1 LLGFRLIR
9 QHFLALM
16 DIIEAIILGIVQG
29 LTEFLPVSSSGH
41 IELGKAVLGT
51 QEVGIDF
58 TVLVHV
64 ATALASVLVF
74 RKDIGELIQG
84 MLKMRYNE
92 SWEYSLKLIVASIPV
107 AIVGLFFKDEVESL
121 FQGRLPLV
129 GSMLLITA
137 GLLVLTTF
145 IKGTGRSIGWHHAII
160 IGVAQMFAVMPG
172 ISRSG
177 ATIATALLMQIDR
190 EKAAKF
196 SFLMVLIP
204 IFGQALLDGIDIY
217 KDPALWSLGASVTVA
232 GFVAAFL
239 SGLFACTWMLK
250 IVKTGK
256 LYYFSIYCA
265 IVGLVAIFA

>member
-1 LLGFRLIR
+1 MG
-9 QHFLALM
+9 
-16 DIIEAIILGIVQG
+16 IIEAFILGIVQG

-51 QEVGIDF
+51 EDIGIDF

-74 RKDIGELIQG
+74 RHSIQELLLG

-92 SWEYSLKLIVASIPV
+92 SWEYSLKLLISSIPV
-107 AIVGLFFKDEVESL
+107 AIVGLFFKDEVEAL

-129 GSMLLITA
+129 GSMLLVTA
-137 GLLVLTTF
+137 VLLFLTTL
-145 IKGTGRSIGWHHAII
+145 ITRTGKSIGWHHAII
-160 IGVAQMFAVMPG
+160 IGIAQMFAVMPG

-190 EKAAKF
+190 HKAAKF

-204 IFGQALLDGIDIY
+204 IFGQALLDSIDIY
-217 KDPALWSLGASVTVA
+217 HDPQLWSLGLGVSLA
-232 GFVAAFL
+232 GFTAAFL
-239 SGLFACTWMLK
+239 SGLFACTAMLK
-250 IVKTGK
+250 IVQRGK
-256 LYYFSIYCA
+256 LYYFSIYCV